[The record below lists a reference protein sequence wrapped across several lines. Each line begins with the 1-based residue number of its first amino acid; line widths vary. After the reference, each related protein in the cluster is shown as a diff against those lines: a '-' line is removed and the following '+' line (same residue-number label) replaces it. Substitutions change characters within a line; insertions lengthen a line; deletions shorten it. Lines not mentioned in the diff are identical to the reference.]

1 MMVLRK
7 YRLSQQTLKI
17 ILLDLFKTI
26 RKQIKK
32 KHRERQ

>member
-1 MMVLRK
+1 MMALRK

-17 ILLDLFKTI
+17 ILLDLYKTI
-26 RKQIKK
+26 RKWIKK